1 MENEQLDNS
10 LKCMEDTNKKLK
22 SIYDERLN
30 DKDKIINNLQ
40 DRIQNFLYDV
50 RGCSW
55 NNVPPSPKI
64 NKSKTIPGPV
74 VEHVQNSQTSVT
86 ESQNTTHM
94 DNNPTNHANGNG
106 MYDVLML
113 HDSICRDID
122 IHRLLTN
129 TDRNGFKRTTYTALA
144 AQQFCE
150 ELTHATTTILH
161 VGINDLKE
169 MSVEEA
175 FEMYETA
182 VDKLLEK
189 SDGLLLSLVIPCR
202 YERLNQK
209 VSEFNEKVK
218 NKYLKMENIRIAFN
232 SNFSQNGMIC
242 EHLFKDPIRLA
253 PEGVGVL
260 VGNLKR
266 GLLIRV
272 NGSGSY
278 SRPPYQRTPNT
289 RSNNLYRNQN
299 MQKDRQNRYPYRNLP
314 SQNVRH
320 NHYGYNSQ
328 SKNKLNPAHL
338 ASSITAAILGAFNM

>member
-30 DKDKIINNLQ
+30 DRDKIIKNLQ

-50 RGCSW
+50 RGGSW

-64 NKSKTIPGPV
+64 NNSKPTPGPV

-86 ESQNTTHM
+86 ESQNTTHIE
-94 DNNPTNHANGNG
+94 NNSTNHDNGNG

-129 TDRNGFKRTTYTALA
+129 TDRKGFKRTTYTA
-144 AQQFCE
+144 QQFCE
-150 ELTHATTTILH
+150 DLIHATTTILH

-202 YERLNQK
+202 YE
-209 VSEFNEKVK
+209 S
-218 NKYLKMENIRIAFN
+218 
-232 SNFSQNGMIC
+232 
-242 EHLFKDPIRLA
+242 
-253 PEGVGVL
+253 
-260 VGNLKR
+260 
-266 GLLIRV
+266 
-272 NGSGSY
+272 
-278 SRPPYQRTPNT
+278 
-289 RSNNLYRNQN
+289 
-299 MQKDRQNRYPYRNLP
+299 
-314 SQNVRH
+314 
-320 NHYGYNSQ
+320 
-328 SKNKLNPAHL
+328 
-338 ASSITAAILGAFNM
+338 

>member
-1 MENEQLDNS
+1 
-10 LKCMEDTNKKLK
+10 
-22 SIYDERLN
+22 
-30 DKDKIINNLQ
+30 
-40 DRIQNFLYDV
+40 
-50 RGCSW
+50 
-55 NNVPPSPKI
+55 
-64 NKSKTIPGPV
+64 
-74 VEHVQNSQTSVT
+74 
-86 ESQNTTHM
+86 
-94 DNNPTNHANGNG
+94 

-129 TDRNGFKRTTYTALA
+129 TDRKGFKRTTYTALA

-150 ELTHATTTILH
+150 DLIHAATTILH

-169 MSVEEA
+169 MSVLEA

-189 SDGLLLSLVIPCR
+189 SDGLLLSLVSPCR

-209 VSEFNEKVK
+209 VSEFNDKVK
-218 NKYLKMENIRIAFN
+218 NKYIKMENIRIAFN

-242 EHLFKDPIRLA
+242 EHLFKDSIRLS

-260 VGNLKR
+260 AGNLKR

-299 MQKDRQNRYPYRNLP
+299 IQNDRQNLP

-320 NHYGYNSQ
+320 NHYGYNSE
-328 SKNKLNPAHL
+328 SKNKLNPAYL